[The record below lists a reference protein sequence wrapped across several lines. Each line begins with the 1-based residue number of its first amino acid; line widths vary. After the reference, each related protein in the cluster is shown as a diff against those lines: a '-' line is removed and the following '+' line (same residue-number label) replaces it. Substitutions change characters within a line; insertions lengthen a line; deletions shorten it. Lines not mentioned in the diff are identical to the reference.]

1 MPANLIKKIPGELMS
16 NTQLWQNLARQL
28 RADSIRCTTAAGSGH
43 PTSGMSAADLMAVL
57 QSSYLK
63 YDFSKPK
70 HPNNDHLIFS
80 KGHACPV
87 LYAMYRA
94 ANAISDA
101 DLLSVR
107 KLGSIYEG
115 HPTPL
120 IPYVDAATGSL
131 GQGLGIAVGVAIAG
145 KHIEKLPYKVWCLLG
160 DSEMAEGSVYEAM
173 EVAAH
178 HHLDNLI
185 AIVDVNKLG
194 QRGETALGHDM
205 NAYRARVEA
214 FGWHA
219 IVVDG
224 HDCEDIGKAYD
235 EALATKDKPTC
246 ILAETEKGYGVSFTS
261 GMPGWHGKAMKP
273 DEAEKALDELK
284 KFGMIAGLVSKPK
297 LPEDLKPAA
306 LAPNTPYVAP
316 AYEKGAIVAVRKAY
330 GDSLAAL
337 GKARGDVFAVD
348 AEVGNSTYTEIFGKA
363 FPDRH
368 FQVYIAEQIM
378 VSVVQGLDV
387 QKKIGFCAT
396 FAAFFARAYDQIRM
410 AAVSGASLRL
420 VGTHAGVSIG
430 EDGAS
435 QMALEDLAMMRSV
448 HGSIVLYPS
457 DAASTAALLPQMADH
472 KGISYLRAT
481 REAVPVLYDASESF
495 PIGGSKTLRE
505 GTKATVI
512 GAGITLHE
520 ALKAADS
527 VGDVRVI
534 DLYSIKPVDVAT
546 LVKAAQET
554 DHLII
559 AEDHWAEGGLFDVVV
574 VALAT
579 AGVSAKKLTH
589 LCIKEMPRSGKPY
602 ELLAKYE
609 IDAAAIQKAIMG

>member
-1 MPANLIKKIPGELMS
+1 MS
-16 NTQLWQNLARQL
+16 DSTTLWQDLARQL

-57 QSSYLK
+57 QTSYQK
-63 YDFSKPK
+63 YDYDNPT

-94 ANAISDA
+94 ADAISDA

-120 IPYVDAATGSL
+120 IPHVDAATGSL
-131 GQGLGIAVGVAIAG
+131 GQGLGIAVGVAISG

-173 EVAAH
+173 AVAAELQ
-178 HHLDNLI
+178 LDNLI

-205 NAYRARVEA
+205 DAYAARATA
-214 FGWHA
+214 FGWKA
-219 IVVDG
+219 LVVDG
-224 HDCEDIGKAYD
+224 HDVSAIDAAYA
-235 EALATKDKPTC
+235 EAVSHTGSPVC
-246 ILAETEKGYGVSFTS
+246 ILAKTFKGHGVSFLDGT
-261 GMPGWHGKAMKP
+261 PGWHGKALKP
-273 DEAEKALDELK
+273 DEAEKALAELATS
-284 KFGMIAGLVSKPK
+284 GAISGLVVKPQK
-297 LPEDLKPAA
+297 PENQQPASLATDAELVLP
-306 LAPNTPYVAP
+306 T
-316 AYEKGAIVAVRKAY
+316 YEKGVSVAVRKAY
-330 GDSLAAL
+330 GDTLAAL
-337 GKARGDVFAVD
+337 GKARGNLFAVD

-363 FPDRH
+363 FPERH
-368 FQVYIAEQIM
+368 FQMFIAEQIM

-387 QKKIGFCAT
+387 RGKVGFCAT

-448 HGSIVLYPS
+448 HGSTVLYPS
-457 DAASTAALLPQMADH
+457 DAVSTAKLLPQMADTA
-472 KGISYLRAT
+472 GISYLRAT
-481 REAVPVLYDASESF
+481 REATPVLYDASESF

-505 GTKATVI
+505 GNRATI
-512 GAGITLHE
+512 IAAGITLHE
-520 ALKAADS
+520 ALKAADA

-534 DLYSIKPVDVAT
+534 DLYSVKPVDVAT
-546 LVKAAQET
+546 LTKAAQET
-554 DHLII
+554 PHLIV
-559 AEDHWAEGGLFDVVV
+559 AEDHWAEGGLADVVV
-574 VALAT
+574 VALAN
-579 AGVSAKKLTH
+579 AGVAIPKLTH

-602 ELLAKYE
+602 ELLAKYQ

>member
-1 MPANLIKKIPGELMS
+1 MS
-16 NTQLWQNLARQL
+16 NLSSGTPLWQDLARQL

-57 QSSYLK
+57 QTSYLK
-63 YDFSKPK
+63 YDYANPK
-70 HPNNDHLIFS
+70 LPNNDHLIFS

-94 ANAISDA
+94 ADVISDA

-115 HPTPL
+115 HPTPH

-131 GQGLGIAVGVAIAG
+131 GQGIGVAVGVAIAG

-160 DSEMAEGSVYEAM
+160 DSEMAEGSVYEALA
-173 EVAAH
+173 VAAQQN
-178 HHLDNLI
+178 LDNLI
-185 AIVDVNKLG
+185 AIIDVNKLG
-194 QRGETALGHDM
+194 QRGETAIGHDM
-205 NAYRARVEA
+205 TQYVDRITA
-214 FGWHA
+214 FGWKVY
-219 IVVDG
+219 VVDG
-224 HDCEDIGKAYD
+224 HNVSEID
-235 EALATKDKPTC
+235 EAYKMAMAHTGSPVCIVAKTDK
-246 ILAETEKGYGVSFTS
+246 GHGVSFTS

-273 DEAEKALDELK
+273 EEEAKALAELSAT
-284 KFGMIAGLVSKPK
+284 GPISGLVVKPQ
-297 LPEDLKPAA
+297 LPENLPAA
-306 LAPNTPYVAP
+306 ILTPNIPYVAP
-316 AYEKGAIVAVRKAY
+316 SYEKGSLVAVRKAY
-330 GDSLAAL
+330 GDALAAL

-348 AEVGNSTYTEIFGKA
+348 AEVGNSTYTDIFGKA

-368 FQVYIAEQIM
+368 FQMFIAEQIM

-435 QMALEDLAMMRSV
+435 QMALEDLAMMRAV
-448 HGSIVLYPS
+448 HNSLVLYPS
-457 DAASTAALLPQMADH
+457 DAVSTAQLMPQMADYE
-472 KGISYLRAT
+472 GISYLRAT
-481 REAVPVLYDASESF
+481 REALPVLYNATEKF

-505 GTKATVI
+505 GKKATVI

-520 ALKAADS
+520 ALKAADQI
-527 VGDVRVI
+527 GDVRVI

-559 AEDHWAEGGLFDVVV
+559 AEDHWAEGGLFDTVV
-574 VALAT
+574 VALSM

-589 LCIKEMPRSGKPY
+589 LCIKEMPHSGHAY

-609 IDAAAIQKAIMG
+609 IDAAAIAKAITG